1 MEIDFKAFKKK
12 LIDDELTTKE
22 WCSKNDFDRDRFK
35 NIQSGIVKPTDE
47 EIEKIKKY
55 VEG

>member
-55 VEG
+55 AEG

>member
-47 EIEKIKKY
+47 EIAKIKKY
-55 VEG
+55 AEG

>member
-55 VEG
+55 VES

>member
-12 LIDDELTTKE
+12 LIDDDLTMKG
-22 WCSKNDFDRDRFK
+22 WCQLNGVDRDRLQ
-35 NIQSGIVKPTDE
+35 NIQSGIVKATDE
-47 EIEKIKKY
+47 EIEKISKY